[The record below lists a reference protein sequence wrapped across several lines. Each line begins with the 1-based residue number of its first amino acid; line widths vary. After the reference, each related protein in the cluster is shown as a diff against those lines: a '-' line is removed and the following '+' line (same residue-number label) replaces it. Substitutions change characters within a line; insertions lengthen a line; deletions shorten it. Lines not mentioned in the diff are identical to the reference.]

1 MGQYAPLVIIGAL
14 LLVMVFMSNRNKA
27 KRAAADVER
36 RKAIVVGT
44 RVMTTSGMYGTI
56 TSVDPANDG
65 SPADSVTLEIAPGVD
80 VQWALAAVREAP
92 ERVVAVDPA
101 PPAAETIDH
110 EPTDHGLL
118 QDRASDDAPATGV
131 RMVKPKGRAAER

>member
-1 MGQYAPLVIIGAL
+1 MGQYAPLIIIGAL

-36 RKAIVVGT
+36 RQAMVVGT

-56 TSVDPANDG
+56 TSVDPGNDG
-65 SPADSVTLEIAPGVD
+65 SPADSVVIEIAPGVN

-92 ERVVAVDPA
+92 DRVVVDPA
-101 PPAAETIDH
+101 PPASETID
-110 EPTDHGLL
+110 PT
-118 QDRASDDAPATGV
+118 ADDAPGTGV